1 VIELLYKDEVYAI
14 VGAGMEVHNVLGP
27 GFLEAVYQEAL
38 AIELTN
44 RSIPFVAQPELRISY
59 KESLLEKTYVADF
72 VAFGRV
78 IVEIKALD
86 HMTSREE
93 AQLLNYLK
101 ATGLPVGILMN
112 FGAAGKLEWKRMVMT
127 NKRSA
132 NNANTR

>member
-1 VIELLYKDEVYAI
+1 
-14 VGAGMEVHNVLGP
+14 MEVHNVLGP

-38 AIELTN
+38 AIEFTN
-44 RSIPFVAQPELRISY
+44 RSIPFVAQQELRISY
-59 KESLLEKTYVADF
+59 KQFLLSKSYVADF
-72 VAFGRV
+72 VAFGKV

-86 HMTSREE
+86 RMTSREE

-127 NKRSA
+127 NQRSA
-132 NNANTR
+132 NNANTRQ